1 VRSRG
6 RGRGVGEVLL
16 VLVLA
21 LASQP
26 REAAR
31 AMEWREVERVV
42 RVCGGVSVGSLSLS
56 RFAVVHLDP

>member
-1 VRSRG
+1 M
-6 RGRGVGEVLL
+6 GEVLL